1 MIFAGSLFKA
11 LLPETLI
18 YMSPLKKLTFIL
30 VILSNSDLSGCYR
43 SMLRGPFDK
52 LRVTFDE
59 LRVTFDELRVTF
71 DELRVTSNLL
81 PLLPFLSGLIHKNNT
96 TGT

>member
-1 MIFAGSLFKA
+1 MINESTYLRGISD
-11 LLPETLI
+11 E
-18 YMSPLKKLTFIL
+18 KKLTFIL

-59 LRVTFDELRVTF
+59 LTSCMELRSTG
-71 DELRVTSNLL
+71 RVTSN
-81 PLLPFLSGLIHKNNT
+81 
-96 TGT
+96 